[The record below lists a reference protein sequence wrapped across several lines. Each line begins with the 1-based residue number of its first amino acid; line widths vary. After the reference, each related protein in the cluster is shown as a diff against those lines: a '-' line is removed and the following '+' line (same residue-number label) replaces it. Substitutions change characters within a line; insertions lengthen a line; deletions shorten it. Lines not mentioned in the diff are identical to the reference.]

1 MPVPGFM
8 SLAVYSPLE
17 IFSPDAMKASF
28 IQSLMS
34 LIMSPDSFPQPGHL
48 IHTPLFL
55 PPPPPLCTDSR
66 NTFPL
71 LSSLFSLPLQLS
83 VSTLIVETQGFY
95 LIQEASL
102 FAGG

>member
-1 MPVPGFM
+1 MP
-8 SLAVYSPLE
+8 LAIYSPLE

-34 LIMSPDSFPQPGHL
+34 LIMSLDSFPQPGLLCSSL
-48 IHTPLFL
+48 IHSPLFL
-55 PPPPPLCTDSR
+55 PPPPPLCTDSW
-66 NTFPL
+66 NTLPL

-83 VSTLIVETQGFY
+83 VSTLTVETQGFY